1 MLPMMLIA
9 PTFMGRIR
17 RFLGDNRAVAA
28 VEFALILP
36 FLLAL
41 YLGSIEA
48 SSLIT
53 VDRRVN
59 IISGTVG
66 DLVARWD
73 QRIGDL
79 PAGAVTDYFEASENI
94 MFPYSTDELEQTVSV
109 VAVSEDG
116 TATEVLWSCSY
127 AGEPKVLGPGR
138 DAESTYDTIPAN
150 VKLLA
155 AGGTVIASETYYP
168 YEPVLGVE
176 FTGVYDLRRESFYL
190 PRFEGEIEGPS
201 C

>member
-1 MLPMMLIA
+1 MRLALVA
-9 PTFMGRIR
+9 PTFRGRLK

-59 IISGTVG
+59 VLSGTVG

-73 QRIGDL
+73 PRPGPLD
-79 PAGAVTDYFEASENI
+79 AATVTDYFEASESI
-94 MFPYSTDELEQTVSV
+94 LFPYPTGDLEQVVSLV
-109 VAVSEDG
+109 GIDADG
-116 TATEVLWSCSY
+116 ETSVLWSCSY

-138 DAESTYDTIPAN
+138 DIGSEYEAIPTN
-150 VKLLA
+150 VNLIA
-155 AGGTVIASETYYP
+155 RGGWVIASEAYLP
-168 YEPVLGVE
+168 YEPVLGIV
-176 FTGVYDLRRESFYL
+176 FTDVYDLRRESFYL
-190 PRFEGEIEGPS
+190 PRFEREIVGPT